1 MLNVYSHLLFFLL
14 FEYKYKKIGLFVNLM
29 FWKGLV
35 QIYNQMYEKKIQ
47 KIMNGAM
54 PLELKI
60 GIKYFKKV

>member
-14 FEYKYKKIGLFVNLM
+14 FEYKYKKIALFVNLM

-35 QIYNQMYEKKIQ
+35 QIYNQMYEKKIP

-60 GIKYFKKV
+60 GIKYF